1 MKKMLF
7 PIACVCAACGV
18 GTPAGQTVLAHS
30 FEPAAAEAVTKS
42 LVLSAEP
49 PTQIDVQIVP
59 IQDAQG
65 LRLANVAVTVVE
77 SGGWTVSAAPPGNPI
92 NVGTVEA
99 PVMEVPILVTRER
112 TDACASRAS
121 TQMIKVRADGN
132 VTAD

>member
-1 MKKMLF
+1 MKKILL
-7 PIACVCAACGV
+7 PLACVFAACSG

-49 PTQIDVQIVP
+49 PTQLDVQIVS

-65 LRLANVAVTVVE
+65 MRLANVALTVVQ

-99 PVMEVPILVTRER
+99 PVMEVPILVSRER
-112 TDACASRAS
+112 TDACATRAS
-121 TQMIKVRADGN
+121 TQMIKVRADGT
-132 VTAD
+132 VAAD